1 MSGGHYTHNQRGWAS
16 IFPHLKQMMKQAD
29 LHIIL
34 FSAEPMQ
41 SIRSSA
47 RTVWKTYWQL
57 LYVQILKSLTLC
69 AALMLS
75 FFFFFPPTICCHYF
89 LHISIYCIWMK
100 DFFGSNGCW
109 HWLLQEAEFE
119 ESGEDWAKDLI
130 KVFKRSSPMGLK
142 VTLVSVIMIMRK
154 SHHT

>member
-16 IFPHLKQMMKQAD
+16 IFPHLEQMMKRAD
-29 LHIIL
+29 LHVIL
-34 FSAEPMQ
+34 FSAEPKQ

-69 AALMLS
+69 VALMLLV
-75 FFFFFPPTICCHYF
+75 FFFFFHPLFVVIIFST
-89 LHISIYCIWMK
+89 SIYCIWIK

-130 KVFKRSSPMGLK
+130 KIFKRSSPMGLK

>member
-1 MSGGHYTHNQRGWAS
+1 
-16 IFPHLKQMMKQAD
+16 MMKQAD

-69 AALMLS
+69 VALMLS
-75 FFFFFPPTICCHYF
+75 VFFFFSHPLFVVIIFATYLFI
-89 LHISIYCIWMK
+89 
-100 DFFGSNGCW
+100 
-109 HWLLQEAEFE
+109 AFE
-119 ESGEDWAKDLI
+119 
-130 KVFKRSSPMGLK
+130 
-142 VTLVSVIMIMRK
+142 
-154 SHHT
+154 